1 MIEVA
6 FRRKFSEVVAG
17 LRLVTGEQGKTDRG
31 WQGKRPAVGPGL
43 CGWLCGRIWSRQRRP
58 LLAHSDFVERNQS
71 CERRRPKAQG
81 GFAP

>member
-1 MIEVA
+1 MIEIA

-31 WQGKRPAVGPGL
+31 WQGKRPAVGLAYVVGCVGGFSHGSNDHCWRSPHFLKRDQGSE
-43 CGWLCGRIWSRQRRP
+43 RHRP
-58 LLAHSDFVERNQS
+58 V
-71 CERRRPKAQG
+71 AQD